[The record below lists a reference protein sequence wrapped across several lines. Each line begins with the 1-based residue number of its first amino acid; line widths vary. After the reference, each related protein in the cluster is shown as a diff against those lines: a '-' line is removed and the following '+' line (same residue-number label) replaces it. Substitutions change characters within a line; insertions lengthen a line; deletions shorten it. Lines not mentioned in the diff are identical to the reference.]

1 MRHVHPWGA
10 GKLPETPKLIRLK
23 PPVLAMLCAVFT
35 LAGCDLPQSAGRE
48 DQILAGANDPDA
60 SFAVETVTRANLGNY
75 SRWPLAGNGTAS
87 GWIGHSRGP
96 SGQIIQP
103 GDQLNVTIWDNE
115 ESSLLK
121 PVGQKAVP
129 LTGLVVSQSGTIF
142 LPYISEVYVSKM
154 SPEEA
159 RQVIQDRL
167 VAIAPSVQVQL
178 EQSSG
183 KQNSIDV
190 VSGVAKPGPYP
201 LLDRNTTVLGVLSVA
216 GGVSESVEN
225 PQVRLIRD
233 GHLYG
238 IPLDQLM
245 SNPSQDTT
253 LRGGDKLFVEAD
265 DRYFVALGASG
276 KNSRVRFPSERITA
290 LEAMALTGGMDGLRA
305 NPAAIFLLRN
315 YSANAVRADGSG
327 PPKQSVVFAFDLTN
341 ADGLFAAG
349 QFPLQSGDAVVVS
362 ESPVTAARTITA
374 LLAGLLAVN
383 AAVQ

>member
-1 MRHVHPWGA
+1 M
-10 GKLPETPKLIRLK
+10 IRLR
-23 PPVLAMLCAVFT
+23 PPVLAMVCACLT
-35 LAGCDLPQSAGRE
+35 LAGCDLPQGAGRE
-48 DQILAGANDPDA
+48 DQILAGADDPDA
-60 SFAVETVTRANLGNY
+60 TFAVEPVTRASLETI
-75 SRWPLAGNGTAS
+75 SRWPLSGNGTAS

-103 GDQLNVTIWDNE
+103 GDHLNVTIWDNE

-121 PVGQKAVP
+121 PPGQKAVP
-129 LTGLVVSQSGTIF
+129 LTGLIVSQSGTIF

-159 RQVIQDRL
+159 RQVIQDKL

-183 KQNSIDV
+183 KQNSIDI
-190 VSGVAKPGPYP
+190 VSGVASPGHYP
-201 LLDRNTTVLGVLSVA
+201 LLDRNTTVLSVLSAA
-216 GGVSESVEN
+216 GGVSPSLEN

-233 GHLYG
+233 GRLYG
-238 IPLDQLM
+238 IGLGELM
-245 SNPSQDTT
+245 NSPSQDTT
-253 LRGGDKLFVEAD
+253 LRGGDKIFVESD
-265 DRYFVALGASG
+265 DRHFVALGASG
-276 KNSRVRFPSERITA
+276 NEARVRFPSERVTA
-290 LEAMALTGGMDGLRA
+290 LEAMALTGGIDDMRA
-305 NPAAIFLLRN
+305 NPAAIFILRN
-315 YSANAVRADGSG
+315 YSAKAVRSDASG
-327 PPKQSVVFAFDLTN
+327 PPKQSVVFSFDLTN

-349 QFPLQSGDAVVVS
+349 QFLLQDGDAVVVS